1 MVAVDVLHR
10 IGRRNFASANDWL
23 CVSDEEFQA
32 AAPAVVQHESTLKR
46 HSSLPLAENKYASF
60 LMSAKQAHGSV
71 NSGIEDFKTKAKA
84 FPPASGTGVPNFP
97 STVDYDEPCG
107 ETYMLLF

>member
-1 MVAVDVLHR
+1 M
-10 IGRRNFASANDWL
+10 ST
-23 CVSDEEFQA
+23 SDEEFQA

-71 NSGIEDFKTKAKA
+71 NSGIEDFNTDQSQGI
-84 FPPASGTGVPNFP
+84 PAGVGNWCTQF
-97 STVDYDEPCG
+97 SFNCR
-107 ETYMLLF
+107 L